1 MPNEKYAKSVVS
13 QVLSGRHKRQFWEGS
28 FSYIVW
34 FLNTF
39 MPAKIFVSG
48 LSICA
53 KLSLNSYKR
62 ITSSG
67 ATLACGSSERPTPK
81 SSL

>member
-1 MPNEKYAKSVVS
+1 MPNEQYSKSVVS
-13 QVLSGRHKRQFWEGS
+13 QVLSGHHKRQFWEGS

-48 LSICA
+48 SNIWPDP
-53 KLSLNSYKR
+53 SLTIYK
-62 ITSSG
+62 G
-67 ATLACGSSERPTPK
+67 LPLLA
-81 SSL
+81 